1 MTETSDDRAAT
12 SGEGQQTGASHQELM
27 GQETRTVRPT
37 QAHEEIADNQMQ
49 QVLPLSLHQKTK
61 LMEMGKKET
70 KNKVKFKSIGF
81 IHTAMWC

>member
-37 QAHEEIADNQMQ
+37 QAREEIADEQNATGTFAE
-49 QVLPLSLHQKTK
+49 PTSKDKTDGN
-61 LMEMGKKET
+61 GKKGD
-70 KNKVKFKSIGF
+70 KK
-81 IHTAMWC
+81 